1 MSEYVWRNPLS
12 DGFHLTFCDRC
23 YPVPPKDLHLFDDKG
38 NMMELAQGIFI
49 GGFDL
54 AMTEGWEERDYGHVC
69 PPCAKADDV
78 ELDESEHVFMG
89 PGILVAVQGVLN
101 RMTQSGEENEQTDE
115 GT

>member
-23 YPVPPKDLHLFDDKG
+23 YPVPPKWLRLFDDDG
-38 NMMELAQGIFI
+38 IMVDLASGIFI

-69 PPCAKADDV
+69 PPCAKADNE
-78 ELDESEHVFMG
+78 ELNESENVFLGREVLEAMHVEAVH
-89 PGILVAVQGVLN
+89 GIEQ
-101 RMTQSGEENEQTDE
+101 EKENEQTDK